1 MEAIKTKGAAPLQEN
16 APFKILQANN
26 SKPCKW
32 RTTLKFLLRGPRHRF
47 QGEQWG
53 DHALHSTVS
62 ALKRQYGLQVARDWT
77 EVPNRFGTRTRVKRY
92 WIAEQSRALAEQL
105 LSGIDSAEAAK

>member
-1 MEAIKTKGAAPLQEN
+1 MEAIKTKAAPPSTECAASQ
-16 APFKILQANN
+16 ILQANN
-26 SKPCKW
+26 SKSSKW
-32 RTTLKFLLRGPRHRF
+32 RTTLKYLLRGPRHRF